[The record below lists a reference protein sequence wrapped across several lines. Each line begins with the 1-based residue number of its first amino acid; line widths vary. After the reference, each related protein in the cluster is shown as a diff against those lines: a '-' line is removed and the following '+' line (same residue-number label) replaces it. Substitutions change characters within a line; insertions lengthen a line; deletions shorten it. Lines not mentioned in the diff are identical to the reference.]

1 MASRA
6 SGLSEYKGLCP
17 LSTMMVNLPCLWG
30 SVSQLPSSHLFIHR
44 VPAKLSNGVMPHGG
58 NPCRLQLLFVPE
70 SSLTCRWHQM
80 VLNMSADASPAL
92 SGGSLYLRGAAY
104 SAVGLGS
111 SRTQPGSRTDCRK
124 PGWILNGLL
133 LMASTGWTTRSRPNH
148 ATAFPASG
156 RTISFSIRSAS
167 NGTPFFRI
175 TKMILRSLQAIT
187 ISDCI
192 FFSGFSAR
200 VV

>member
-6 SGLSEYKGLCP
+6 SGLSEYKGMCP

-58 NPCRLQLLFVPE
+58 NPCRLQLLFLPE
-70 SSLTCRWHQM
+70 SSLTYRRHQM

-92 SGGSLYLRGAAY
+92 SGGGLYRYEAAL
-104 SAVGLGS
+104 SAVGLDP

-124 PGWILNGLL
+124 PGWILNSLL
-133 LMASTGWTTRSRPNH
+133 LLVPTGWTICSRPNH

-167 NGTPFFRI
+167 N
-175 TKMILRSLQAIT
+175 
-187 ISDCI
+187 
-192 FFSGFSAR
+192 
-200 VV
+200 